1 MSIVATFHFVNG
13 LRRSTI
19 VNAESEEKAS
29 IIINTKFFFQGVGH
43 AIFELEKKEDID
55 EFEGISDKVEKFEAY
70 QGHVMFID
78 YEVR

>member
-19 VNAESEEKAS
+19 VNAESEKKAS
-29 IIINTKFFFQGVGH
+29 IIINTKFFQGVGH

>member
-29 IIINTKFFFQGVGH
+29 IIINTKFFQGVGH